1 MILTLILGIV
11 LCVGIAIFMEKIVP
25 LKFNRI
31 ISLLFWVVII
41 FLSYTLYKSIVGPV
55 EFNKIK
61 VERYKK
67 VIKNLKDIKAG
78 ELAYLEINRKF
89 TASFDSL
96 VRFIDTAEF
105 AITERRDTSY
115 ADVEKNRA
123 FGLDPQKGGY
133 YIEEIIIDTL
143 RFSSVKD
150 SLYGNSDRYKTMMN
164 IPVGEVDP
172 AVFELNAGKIE
183 IHGTIFSVFE
193 ARVNKDIIL
202 NDLNKDLVNQEK
214 QIQSVDGVNGPY
226 VKVGSMDDVDTSGNW
241 PKLYDSAGN
250 Q

>member
-1 MILTLILGIV
+1 
-11 LCVGIAIFMEKIVP
+11 
-25 LKFNRI
+25 
-31 ISLLFWVVII
+31 
-41 FLSYTLYKSIVGPV
+41 
-55 EFNKIK
+55 
-61 VERYKK
+61 
-67 VIKNLKDIKAG
+67 
-78 ELAYLEINRKF
+78 
-89 TASFDSL
+89 
-96 VRFIDTAEF
+96 
-105 AITERRDTSY
+105 
-115 ADVEKNRA
+115 
-123 FGLDPQKGGY
+123 
-133 YIEEIIIDTL
+133 
-143 RFSSVKD
+143 
-150 SLYGNSDRYKTMMN
+150 MMN
-164 IPVGEVDP
+164 IPVDEVDP